1 MTNMKLSA
9 EVINMLLKTGVRE
22 FCICAGARNSPLIET
37 FYRNPFIKIYHFFEE
52 RSAAFFALGRIA
64 STRRPVAV
72 VTTSG
77 TAVAEVLPAAI
88 EATYSSLPLII
99 ISADRPKTYR
109 GTGSPQTIEQ
119 VGLFSY
125 YIEACFD
132 LDEENTHFSLRGLS
146 WRKPIHVNICFTEPL
161 IDHEAIELF
170 PPVTEERVKFPETF
184 PLNMVDEIQ
193 KFCTEYRPVVILST
207 LPEKSKDP
215 VMTFLKNLRAP
226 IYAEGISGIKN
237 NPALKELFIQSG
249 EMMVN
254 HLLDNKI
261 CTAVLRIGGVPTC
274 RTWRDLEDKRKD
286 LPVLSIGF
294 NHYTGIS
301 REVTHYTD
309 IDDLGRVEV
318 SPIAIDPTE
327 YQNKDKKNRL
337 ELVRLFEKYPR
348 SEPSLIYAL
357 SKLMHEKRVYLGNS
371 LPVRM
376 WDLAADESVIPKN
389 IVGNRGAN
397 GIDGQLSTFLGWC
410 QKGESNWAIVGDL
423 TAMYDLP
430 SLWITNQLDPKDINI
445 IVINNKGGM
454 IFKRIFGKNIFL
466 NRHQIGFKHWADMWG
481 WKYENWEQIPTS
493 VSLENQRIVEINP
506 EEEQTDAFWN
516 EWDKYVKN

>member
-9 EVINMLLKTGVRE
+9 EVIHLLLKTGVRE

-37 FYRNPFIKIYHFFEE
+37 FYKNPFIKIYHFFEE

-77 TAVAEVLPAAI
+77 TAVAEVLPAAV
-88 EATYSSLPLII
+88 EATYSSLPLVI
-99 ISADRPKTYR
+99 ISADRPKSYR

-132 LDEENTHFSLRGLS
+132 LDKENTHFSLKGLS

-161 IDHEAIELF
+161 IDQEAIELHA
-170 PPVTEERVKFPETF
+170 PLTEERVKFPETF
-184 PLNMVDEIQ
+184 PLNMADEIQ
-193 KFCTEYRPVVILST
+193 KFCEEQRPIVILST
-207 LPEKSKDP
+207 LPEKSKQS
-215 VMTFLKNLRAP
+215 VLTFLKLLKAP

-237 NPALKELFIQSG
+237 HPELKELMIQSG

-254 HLLDNKI
+254 YLLDNKI

-294 NHYTGIS
+294 NHFTGLS
-301 REVTHYTD
+301 REITHYAD
-309 IDDLGRVEV
+309 IDDLSRVYV
-318 SPIAIDPTE
+318 DPAKVQANE
-327 YQNKDKKNRL
+327 YQSKDKKNRD
-337 ELVRLFEKYPR
+337 ELLRLFQRYPK
-348 SEPSLIYAL
+348 SEPAMVYSL
-357 SKLMHEKRVYLGNS
+357 SRLMKDKRVYLGNS

-376 WDLAADESVIPKN
+376 WDLAADEDSIPKN

-397 GIDGQLSTFLGWC
+397 GIDGQLSTFLGWS
-410 QKGESNWAIVGDL
+410 QKGEDNWAIVGDL

-430 SLWITNQLDPKDINI
+430 SLWITHQLEAEDINI

-454 IFKRIFGKNIFL
+454 IFKRIFEKNIFL
-466 NRHQIGFKHWADMWG
+466 NRHEIQFKPWADMWG
-481 WKYENWEQIPTS
+481 WKYENWAEIPQTVTS
-493 VSLENQRIVEINP
+493 GERRIIEINP
-506 EEEQTDAFWN
+506 EEEQTDLFWN
-516 EWDKYVKN
+516 AWDKYVKN

>member
-9 EVINMLLKTGVRE
+9 EVINALLKAGVKE

-37 FYRNPFIKIYHFFEE
+37 FYKNPFIKIYHFFEE

-77 TAVAEVLPAAI
+77 TACAEILPAAV

-99 ISADRPKTYR
+99 VSADRPKTYR

-119 VGLFSY
+119 IGIFSY

-132 LDEENTHFSLRGLS
+132 LDAENTHISLRGLS
-146 WRKPIHVNICFTEPL
+146 WRKPIHLNLCFTEPL
-161 IDHEAIELF
+161 IDQEAIELF
-170 PPVTEERVKFPETF
+170 SPLTEERVKFPESF

-193 KFCTEYRPVVILST
+193 KFCSEYKPVVILST
-207 LPEKSKDP
+207 LPEKSKIP
-215 VMTFLKNLRAP
+215 VITFLKMLKAP

-237 NPALKELFIQSG
+237 YHELKELMIQSG

-254 HLLDNKI
+254 YLLDSKI

-274 RTWRDLEDKRKD
+274 RAWRDLEDKRKD
-286 LPVLSIGF
+286 LPVLSMGF
-294 NHYTGIS
+294 NHFTGLS

-309 IDDLGRVEV
+309 IDDLSRVKV
-318 SPIAIDPTE
+318 TPININPAAFQD
-327 YQNKDKKNRL
+327 KDKKNRQ
-337 ELVRLFEKYPR
+337 ELVLLFNKYPKA
-348 SEPSLIYAL
+348 EPSLIYRL
-357 SKLMHEKRVYLGNS
+357 SKLMQNKRVYLGNS

-376 WDLAADESVIPKN
+376 WDLAADETVFPKN

-397 GIDGQLSTFLGWC
+397 GIDGQISTFLGWS
-410 QKGESNWAIVGDL
+410 KAEDENWAIVGDL
-423 TAMYDLP
+423 TALYDLS
-430 SLWITNQLDPKDINI
+430 SLWITEQLESKNINI
-445 IVINNKGGM
+445 VVINNKGGM
-454 IFKRIFGKNIFL
+454 IFKRIFNKNIFL
-466 NRHQIGFKHWADMWG
+466 NRHKVGF
-481 WKYENWEQIPTS
+481 ENWAEMWNWKFQKWTEIPER
-493 VSLENQRIVEINP
+493 VDDDGPRIIEVNP
-506 EEEQTDAFWN
+506 EEQQTDQFWN
-516 EWDKYVKN
+516 EWDKYVKG

>member
-77 TAVAEVLPAAI
+77 TACAEVLPAAI
-88 EATYSSLPLII
+88 EATYSSLPLVI
-99 ISADRPKTYR
+99 ISADRPKSYR
-109 GTGSPQTIEQ
+109 GTGAPQTIEQ

-161 IDHEAIELF
+161 IDQDAIELY
-170 PPVTEERVKFPETF
+170 PAESEERIKFPETF

-193 KFCTEYRPVVILST
+193 KFCSENRPIVILST
-207 LPEKSKDP
+207 LPEKSKLP
-215 VMTFLKNLRAP
+215 VITFLKKLGAP

-237 NPALKELFIQSG
+237 HPELKNLCIQSG

-254 HLLDNKI
+254 YLLDNKI
-261 CTAVLRIGGVPTC
+261 CTAVLRIGGIPTC
-274 RTWRDLEDKRKD
+274 RAWRDLEDKRKD

-294 NHYTGIS
+294 NHFTGLS
-301 REVTHYTD
+301 RGVTHYTD
-309 IDDLGRVEV
+309 IDDLGRIDVA
-318 SPIAIDPTE
+318 PIQIDPSE
-327 YQNKDKKNRL
+327 YQNKDKRNRS
-337 ELVRLFEKYPR
+337 ELLRLFETYPR
-348 SEPSLIYAL
+348 SEPSLIHAL
-357 SKLMHEKRVYLGNS
+357 SKLMGNRRVYLGNS

-376 WDLAADESVIPKN
+376 WDLAADEQIIPQN

-397 GIDGQLSTFLGWC
+397 GIDGQLSTFLGWS
-410 QKGESNWAIVGDL
+410 QDGESNWAIVGDL

-430 SLWITNQLDPKDINI
+430 SLWITNQVDPKDINI
-445 IVINNKGGM
+445 IIINNKGGM
-454 IFKRIFGKNIFL
+454 IFKRIFNKNIFL
-466 NRHQIGFKHWADMWG
+466 NRHQIEFKSWADMWG
-481 WKYENWEQIPTS
+481 WKYENWTQVPVSVTSEQ
-493 VSLENQRIVEINP
+493 QRIIEINP
-506 EEEQTDAFWN
+506 DEEQTDSFWN
-516 EWDKYVKN
+516 EWDKYVKS

>member
-9 EVINMLLKTGVRE
+9 EVIHLLLKTGVKE

-37 FYRNPFIKIYHFFEE
+37 FYKNPFIKIYHFFEE

-77 TAVAEVLPAAI
+77 TAVAEILPAAV

-99 ISADRPKTYR
+99 ISADRPKSYR

-132 LDEENTHFSLRGLS
+132 LDKENTHFSLKGLS
-146 WRKPIHVNICFTEPL
+146 WRKPVHVNICFSEPL
-161 IDHEAIELF
+161 IDQEPIELHA
-170 PPVTEERVKFPETF
+170 PLMEERIKFPETF
-184 PLNMVDEIQ
+184 PLNMVGEIQ
-193 KFCTEYRPVVILST
+193 KFCSEQRPIVILST
-207 LPEKSKDP
+207 LPEKSKP
-215 VMTFLKNLRAP
+215 SVITFLKLLKAP

-237 NPALKELFIQSG
+237 HPELKDLMIVSG

-254 HLLDNKI
+254 YLLDNKI

-294 NHYTGIS
+294 NHFTGLS
-301 REVTHYTD
+301 REITHYND
-309 IDDLGRVEV
+309 IDDLSRVY
-318 SPIAIDPTE
+318 IDPININPSE
-327 YQNKDKKNRL
+327 YQNRDCKNRG
-337 ELVRLFEKYPR
+337 ELLRLFQKYPK
-348 SEPSLIYAL
+348 SEPSMIHAL
-357 SKLMHEKRVYLGNS
+357 SKLMKDKRVYLGNS

-376 WDLAADESVIPKN
+376 WDLAADENVIPKN

-397 GIDGQLSTFLGWC
+397 GIDGQLSTFLGWS
-410 QKGESNWAIVGDL
+410 QESEGNWAIVGDL
-423 TAMYDLP
+423 TALYDLP
-430 SLWITNQLDPKDINI
+430 SLWIANQLNVKDINI
-445 IVINNKGGM
+445 VVINNRGGM
-454 IFKRIFGKNIFL
+454 IFKRIFNKNIFL
-466 NRHQIGFKHWADMWG
+466 NRHEIKFKSWAEMWG
-481 WKYENWEQIPTS
+481 WDYENWTEIQQS
-493 VSLENQRIVEINP
+493 VTAGTRRIIEVNP
-506 EEEQTDAFWN
+506 EEEQTDLFWD
-516 EWDKYVKN
+516 EWDRYVES